1 MSRYIKKKTVDA
13 VRNKEIE
20 PKTKHKGRHYQT
32 NMSRVDVQE
41 YLNTIIITTDR
52 GVEVVTDLE
61 LE

>member
-1 MSRYIKKKTVDA
+1 
-13 VRNKEIE
+13 
-20 PKTKHKGRHYQT
+20 
-32 NMSRVDVQE
+32 MSRVDVQE